1 MQGEVGV
8 RPMPRAVQIAVAR
21 QRAEFSLQSILRS
34 FTYIMKP
41 SFRVLSLLAVTLTA
55 GASLCVAQAAPA
67 SIPSAPAPAGA
78 EKIGIVAFQPAI
90 AQTKEGQKALQDL
103 QAKFAPKQ
111 AELKAQSAAID
122 TLKKQLQ
129 DGGAKLTAAERASK
143 VKSIDEKEKALQQA
157 AEQAQGEFQQA
168 IAGSFQGI
176 ARKFDALLQDYCKK
190 NGYTAVFDISS
201 QQSNVV
207 YATRSADITRDV
219 IAAYDQQEATAKP
232 AATTPT
238 PAATQP
244 AAGDAK

>member
-1 MQGEVGV
+1 
-8 RPMPRAVQIAVAR
+8 
-21 QRAEFSLQSILRS
+21 
-34 FTYIMKP
+34 MKP
-41 SFRVLSLLAVTLTA
+41 SYRTLSALAVALIA
-55 GASLCVAQAAPA
+55 GAATCAAQSAS
-67 SIPSAPAPAGA
+67 SIPSAPAPVGA
-78 EKIGIVAFQPAI
+78 EKIGIIAFQPAI

-157 AEQAQGEFQQA
+157 AEQAQGQFQQA

-176 ARKFDALLQDYCKK
+176 ARKFDAVMQDYCKK
-190 NGYTAVFDISS
+190 NGYTVVFDVSS

-207 YATRSADITRDV
+207 YATRGADITRDV
-219 IAAYDQQEATAKP
+219 IAVYDQQEAAAASKSATP
-232 AATTPT
+232 ATTPATT
-238 PAATQP
+238 PAP
-244 AAGDAK
+244 ASGAAK

>member
-1 MQGEVGV
+1 
-8 RPMPRAVQIAVAR
+8 
-21 QRAEFSLQSILRS
+21 
-34 FTYIMKP
+34 MKP
-41 SFRVLSLLAVTLTA
+41 SYRTLSALAVALIA
-55 GASLCVAQAAPA
+55 GAATCAAQSAS
-67 SIPSAPAPAGA
+67 SIPSAPAPVGA
-78 EKIGIVAFQPAI
+78 EKIGIIAFQPAI

-157 AEQAQGEFQQA
+157 AEQAQGQFQQA

-176 ARKFDALLQDYCKK
+176 ARKFDAVMQDYCKK
-190 NGYTAVFDISS
+190 NGYTVVFDVSS

-207 YATRSADITRDV
+207 YATRGADITRDV
-219 IAAYDQQEATAKP
+219 IAAYDQQEAAAASKSAP
-232 AATTPT
+232 PATTPA
-238 PAATQP
+238 PASG
-244 AAGDAK
+244 AAK

>member
-1 MQGEVGV
+1 
-8 RPMPRAVQIAVAR
+8 
-21 QRAEFSLQSILRS
+21 
-34 FTYIMKP
+34 MKP
-41 SFRVLSLLAVTLTA
+41 SYRTLSALAVALIA
-55 GASLCVAQAAPA
+55 GAATCAAQAAS
-67 SIPSAPAPAGA
+67 SIPSAPAPVGA
-78 EKIGIVAFQPAI
+78 EKIGIIAFQPAI

-157 AEQAQGEFQQA
+157 AEQAQGQFQQA

-176 ARKFDALLQDYCKK
+176 ARKFDAVMQDYCKK
-190 NGYTAVFDISS
+190 NGYTVVFDVSS

-207 YATRSADITRDV
+207 YATRGADITRDV
-219 IAAYDQQEATAKP
+219 IAAYDQQEAAAASKSAP
-232 AATTPT
+232 PATTPA
-238 PAATQP
+238 PASG
-244 AAGDAK
+244 AAK

>member
-1 MQGEVGV
+1 
-8 RPMPRAVQIAVAR
+8 
-21 QRAEFSLQSILRS
+21 
-34 FTYIMKP
+34 MKP
-41 SFRVLSLLAVTLTA
+41 SFRVLSVLAATLTA
-55 GASLCVAQAAPA
+55 GASLCIAQAASP

-103 QAKFAPKQ
+103 QTKFAPKQ

-129 DGGAKLTAAERASK
+129 DAGAKLTAAERASK

-176 ARKFDALLQDYCKK
+176 ARKFDAVLQDYCKK
-190 NGYTAVFDISS
+190 NGYSLVLDASS

-207 YATRSADITRDV
+207 YATRAADITREV
-219 IAAYDQQEATAKP
+219 IAAYDQQEAAAASKP
-232 AATTPT
+232 AAT
-238 PAATQP
+238 PAP
-244 AAGDAK
+244 AAGAAK

>member
-1 MQGEVGV
+1 MQREVGIK
-8 RPMPRAVQIAVAR
+8 PMPRAVKIFVLR

-41 SFRVLSLLAVTLTA
+41 SYRTLSALAVALIA
-55 GASLCVAQAAPA
+55 GAATCAAQSAS

-78 EKIGIVAFQPAI
+78 EKIGIIAFQPAI
-90 AQTKEGQKALQDL
+90 AQTKEGQKVLQDL
-103 QAKFAPKQ
+103 QNKFAPKQ

-129 DGGAKLTAAERASK
+129 DGGAKLSATERASK

-157 AEQAQGEFQQA
+157 AEQAQGQFQQA

-176 ARKFDALLQDYCKK
+176 ARKFDAVLQDYSKK
-190 NGYTAVFDISS
+190 NGYTVVFDVSS

-207 YATRSADITRDV
+207 YATRGADITRDV
-219 IAAYDQQEATAKP
+219 IAAYDQQEAAAKP
-232 AATTPT
+232 AATTPA